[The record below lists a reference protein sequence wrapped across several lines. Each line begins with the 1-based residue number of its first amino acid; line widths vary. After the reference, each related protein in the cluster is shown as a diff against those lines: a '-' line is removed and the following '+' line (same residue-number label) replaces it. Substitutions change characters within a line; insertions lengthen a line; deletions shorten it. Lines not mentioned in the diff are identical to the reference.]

1 MKYIKIFLGLFNS
14 AIGYLLGGF
23 DTMLISLLIFMI
35 IDYITGIIKAIIDKK
50 LSSKIGYIGICKK
63 FLILFVIV
71 ISTVLD
77 RIVGFNNSI
86 RYLVIGFYLGN
97 EGLSI
102 LENTVEIGIPVPEKI
117 KDILNNINEEW
128 YLWKKKK

>member
-35 IDYITGIIKAIIDKK
+35 IDYITGIIKAIIDKR

-63 FLILFVIV
+63 ILILFVIV
-71 ISTVLD
+71 ISTILD
-77 RIVGFNNSI
+77 RIVGLNNSI
-86 RYLVIGFYLGN
+86 RYLVIGFYLAN

-117 KDILNNINEEW
+117 KDILNNINEE
-128 YLWKKKK
+128 

>member
-71 ISTVLD
+71 ISTILD
-77 RIVGFNNSI
+77 RIVGLDNSI
-86 RYLVIGFYLGN
+86 RYLVIGFYLAN

-102 LENTVEIGIPVPEKI
+102 LENAVEIGIPVPEKI
-117 KDILNNINEEW
+117 KDVLNNINEER
-128 YLWKKKK
+128 

>member
-14 AIGYLLGGF
+14 VIGYLLGGF

-71 ISTVLD
+71 ISTILD
-77 RIVGFNNSI
+77 RITGFNNSI
-86 RYLVIGFYLGN
+86 RYLVIGFYLAN

-102 LENTVEIGIPVPEKI
+102 LENAVEIGIPVPEKI
-117 KDILNNINEEW
+117 KDVLNNINEE
-128 YLWKKKK
+128 

>member
-1 MKYIKIFLGLFNS
+1 MKYVKIFLGLFNS

-23 DTMLISLLIFMI
+23 DTMLISLIVFMI

-71 ISTVLD
+71 ISTILD
-77 RIVGFNNSI
+77 RIVGLDNSI
-86 RYLVIGFYLGN
+86 RYLVIGFYLAN

-117 KDILNNINEEW
+117 KDILNNIKED
-128 YLWKKKK
+128 

>member
-23 DTMLISLLIFMI
+23 DTMLISLLVFMI

-63 FLILFVIV
+63 FLILLVIV
-71 ISTVLD
+71 VSTILD
-77 RIVGFNNSI
+77 RITGLNNSI
-86 RYLVIGFYLGN
+86 RYLVIGFYLAN
-97 EGLSI
+97 EGISI
-102 LENTVEIGIPVPEKI
+102 LENVVEIGIPVPEKI
-117 KDILNNINEEW
+117 KDILNNINEE
-128 YLWKKKK
+128 

>member
-71 ISTVLD
+71 ISTILD
-77 RIVGFNNSI
+77 RITGLDNSI
-86 RYLVIGFYLGN
+86 RYLVIGFYLAN

-117 KDILNNINEEW
+117 KDILNNINEE
-128 YLWKKKK
+128 

>member
-71 ISTVLD
+71 ISTILD
-77 RIVGFNNSI
+77 RIVGLDNSI
-86 RYLVIGFYLGN
+86 RYLVIGFYLAN

-117 KDILNNINEEW
+117 KDILNNINEE
-128 YLWKKKK
+128 

>member
-1 MKYIKIFLGLFNS
+1 MKYVKIFLGLFNS
-14 AIGYLLGGF
+14 TIGYLLGGF
-23 DTMLISLLIFMI
+23 DTMLISLFIFMI
-35 IDYITGIIKAIIDKK
+35 IDYITGIIKATIDKK

-71 ISTVLD
+71 ISTILD
-77 RIVGFNNSI
+77 RIVGLDNSI
-86 RYLVIGFYLGN
+86 RYLVIGFYLAN

-117 KDILNNINEEW
+117 KDILNNINEE
-128 YLWKKKK
+128 

>member
-86 RYLVIGFYLGN
+86 RYLVIGFYLAN

-117 KDILNNINEEW
+117 KDILNNINEE
-128 YLWKKKK
+128 